1 MTKTTTKRRKRKNV
15 KMRRTVRKTIAAI
28 IMIMAVVVAAIPVEQ
43 LGTMQAA
50 TQEKSANLGAVY
62 DEYMANPTNS
72 DIDFS
77 SEAGISD
84 VTSYDSSSAA
94 KKTQIMIQTS
104 SSPLTYRMD
113 SQFDVV
119 QRNNGTGYV
128 IVNYNQDLGGGDI
141 TIGEKL
147 ATDYFVITNKFLD
160 EFKSQI
166 STEEYK
172 VVFSDAGTSETQ
184 QVGYNYNASG
194 TPGSTGNISIP
205 ATLDLNNPDFT
216 QGTRNNGNFTVTI
229 NNNTKEFIY
238 SKGTDN
244 KEIPDK
250 YIFETGAY
258 AKDAYETRKS
268 DINSYNNAVATL
280 KQDIAIAQNNQS
292 LDLNGFNQLN
302 ERAIALT
309 DKYNT
314 YSKLTATLASND
326 NTIKEKDTFV
336 QDSIVRRVSFKY
348 DNQTFNL
355 LGFDYVKMDDTRS
368 GIAGQP
374 NEMVWAP
381 KWDSQKNGSIAD
393 YDRNNA
399 NGNESFRASHVDD
412 NGFIIMGDMVS
423 VTGIGNKAFVNV
435 SDPFSVKLSSQV
447 EFIGDEAFMNCVN
460 LQEINLADC
469 KAVGNRAF
477 KGCVALRTVSFGT
490 EGTTDKAGALG
501 SESFYGCNNLKEV
514 SFPRALT
521 TIGAGCFAAS
531 GLQTINFSD
540 NNANRKLSIWPFA
553 FYNCQS
559 LANINFPDVTAY
571 ASAFEIGLGAF
582 ALYKVADLGNITSFT
597 FPKGMS
603 KIIASKTSD
612 KFGLT
617 DSILKANGNGITVA
631 STNTDG
637 EIYYD
642 YILAGRS
649 ALQYV
654 TFPGTLASTKIPD
667 NTLMQ
672 CYNLECV
679 TFGKCS
685 EKDLDCVEVT
695 FDSPDLKNG
704 TPGEYDKDK
713 DGETLFQDI
722 TNPAFYVTGPGF
734 TNTNATATPR
744 KCTAAAQTQV
754 RDYVP
759 YKYMQDGQIQI
770 EMSYGEKNEYVAV
783 VVIDDTNKTGVLKNF
798 EYLDAAN
805 RTPIR
810 NLIIPDKI
818 GEYTITKLGT
828 GCFKNIRDYIIEL
841 TIEDGTIGEL
851 EDGAL
856 EGATKLLQV
865 NIGNSVTKIG
875 EKAFAGCE
883 NLENVYFSSHVGV
896 SDDGWGSL
904 LTIGKDAFKTD
915 SKYLTFHGE
924 IHSDYAPF
932 ELAMSN
938 TGFNGTA
945 NMRICYR
952 TDEPQNLVV
961 MWDNSTNK
969 ATLIDYPHYEEID
982 DINQYGMIKDKEK
995 QTGITDYSIK
1005 TKFEVYQNWK
1015 QDSKYDGSMDED
1027 ERSVVM
1033 NTLMVNLPDG
1043 IDSID
1048 AANFFSQK
1056 DKNRANFDYLN
1067 LDYDEK
1073 EDVDSSNV
1081 LNTIKRVTVN
1091 RNINKDLTCTD
1102 VEKLYSDDTY
1112 GTSLGANKAGLF
1124 SGFFKEAGSGIVG
1137 HILSITESPETNNK
1151 EYVEEN
1157 QRGND
1162 NLTTVTMN
1170 SVETLPDY
1178 AFDSCENLLSVD
1190 IGSAMYDL
1198 GKLPFKNCSKLNAIT
1213 TNKNNKYVCEQSI
1226 IYDSGNSA
1234 ARASS
1239 GYTIVE
1245 CLEPRGG
1252 ANSPYSSQV
1261 KVSND
1266 PMLANTTA
1274 IAEEAFSNAPY
1285 ITEVDLT
1292 GTQIEEIPNGC
1303 FRDATNLM
1311 SVTVPKSVKSFG
1323 EDAFEGCNSLQS
1335 IFIYNPS
1342 CSINGAFGDMKFK
1355 GTVYGPAYVD
1365 QDNTEPSAIKNYCDS
1380 HNIKFESIG
1389 YVLKFYDYD
1398 HTLIEA
1404 QNIEPGK
1411 DGGVANGKAPEW
1423 TPNRS
1428 GYKFTGWECK
1438 LSDGTVL
1445 QNEQT
1450 YQNVTQNRT
1459 IYALYEPDG
1468 TGIGDGKSYK
1478 LSITGGKSAEGETS
1492 FNVLSGDAVAIVAD
1506 STDTTKTFQYWTAS
1520 ATVTKAD
1527 GTTETVDYSSQIKNV
1542 HSAITTFVM
1551 PTAEVTITAHFTTG
1565 SSSSGSGSS
1574 GSGSGSGSG
1583 SNSGTSTDTETKYKL
1598 TVNYGSGS
1606 GEYKAGEVVTI
1617 SAYAPESSTKV
1628 FSKWT
1633 TTNSGVG
1640 FASATS
1646 PTTTF
1651 TMPSSAVTITANYKT
1666 RIDDEDDDTD
1676 ALNRRKTTS
1685 TSATVITGTNNA
1697 ASTNTVSTTTN
1708 TTAST
1713 AATTTQGDRIAID
1726 KSGISNTNLGST
1738 TVDGATDNF
1747 VVKISDSQTAVTDAQ
1762 EALKNKYGSLDGIV
1776 YFPMDISLYDATGKN
1791 KISNTEGLN
1800 VSVTIPIPDE
1810 LIQYGG
1816 NARVAAI
1823 ENGQLQDLNVRFT
1836 TIDGIACMSFVPPHF
1851 SPYVVYVDTNNLVAG
1866 QMLDATPKTGDPI
1879 HPKWFLAIGMACL
1892 SVILFTTGD
1901 KKKKIKIA

>member
-15 KMRRTVRKTIAAI
+15 KMRRTIRKTIAAI

-62 DEYMANPTNS
+62 EAYMTATTES
-72 DIDFS
+72 DIKFGDVTD
-77 SEAGISD
+77 ISD
-84 VTSYDSSSAA
+84 VINYDKNASN
-94 KKTQIMIQTS
+94 KKDTQIMVQTS

-113 SQFDVV
+113 TQFTVTP
-119 QRNNGTGYV
+119 RTGSNKGYV
-128 IVNYNQDLGGGDI
+128 IVDYNKSLGGGEI
-141 TIGEKL
+141 AIGEKL
-147 ATDYFVITNKFLD
+147 ATDYFVITNGFLK
-160 EFKSQI
+160 EFKNQLSSETYTVNFKDDQANGNVTI
-166 STEEYK
+166 TLNY
-172 VVFSDAGTSETQ
+172 DDNGTSKT
-184 QVGYNYNASG
+184 G
-194 TPGSTGNISIP
+194 TVSVPAAFNLTPDYSTTNRKTGDFTVDSKTYSFVDGLSTGMTN
-205 ATLDLNNPDFT
+205 
-216 QGTRNNGNFTVTI
+216 
-229 NNNTKEFIY
+229 E
-238 SKGTDN
+238 
-244 KEIPDK
+244 
-250 YIFETGAY
+250 YIFSTSEY
-258 AKDAYETRKS
+258 AKGEYDTRYN
-268 DINSYNNAVATL
+268 DIVSYNNKVTTL
-280 KQDIAIAQNNQS
+280 KKDIASAQANQQF
-292 LDLNGFNQLN
+292 NATGFNELLQ
-302 ERAIALT
+302 RASDLTTQYRQYKELTVSIASGIR
-309 DKYNT
+309 NP
-314 YSKLTATLASND
+314 
-326 NTIKEKDTFV
+326 DTFV
-336 QDSIVRRVSFKY
+336 QDAVIKRVSFKY
-348 DNQTFNL
+348 DGSSIFNL
-355 LGFDYVKMDDTRS
+355 LGFELVKMDDTRT
-368 GIAGQP
+368 GVANTDAQ
-374 NEMVWAP
+374 MVWAP
-381 KWDSQKNGSIAD
+381 KWNSQKNGSIVD
-393 YDRNNA
+393 YDKNNA
-399 NGNESFRASHVDD
+399 SGNYSDRSSHVDD
-412 NGFIIMGDMVS
+412 NGFIVMGDMIS
-423 VTGIGNKAFVNV
+423 VTGIGNNAFVGV
-435 SDPFSVKLSSQV
+435 DDPFSVKLSNQV
-447 EFIGDEAFMNCVN
+447 EFIGNEAFKDCVN
-460 LQEINLADC
+460 LEEIELAYC

-477 KGCVALRTVSFGT
+477 KGCVALRSVSFGT
-490 EGTTDKAGALG
+490 EESPDKAGVLG
-501 SESFYGCNNLKEV
+501 SEAFYGCTSLREV

-521 TIGAGCFAAS
+521 TIGAGCFATS
-531 GLQTINFSD
+531 GIQTATFSD
-540 NNANRKLSIWPFA
+540 NNAKRKMVIWPFT
-553 FYNCQS
+553 FYNCQA
-559 LANINFPDVTAY
+559 LTNVNFPDVTQY
-571 ASAFEIGLGAF
+571 SQFEIGLGAF
-582 ALYKVADLGNITSFT
+582 ALYNVPDVGNITSFA
-597 FPKGMS
+597 FPTGMT
-603 KIIASKTSD
+603 KIIANKTD
-612 KFGLT
+612 VRFGLT
-617 DSILKANGNGITVA
+617 DTILGALVHSGNTE
-631 STNTDG
+631 G

-654 TFPGTLASTKIPD
+654 TFPGTLSSTKIPD

-704 TPGEYDKDK
+704 TAGEYDTDK

-734 TNTNATATPR
+734 TNTNATAKPR
-744 KCTAAAQTQV
+744 RCTAAAQTRV

-759 YKYMQDGQIQI
+759 YKYMQDGQTQI
-770 EMSYGEKNEYVAV
+770 EMSYGENNEYVAV
-783 VVIDDTNKTGVLKNF
+783 VVIDDTNKTGTLKNF
-798 EYLDAAN
+798 QYLN
-805 RTPIR
+805 STQKSYIR
-810 NLIIPDKI
+810 NLVIPDKI
-818 GEYTITKLGT
+818 GEYTITKLGEN
-828 GCFKNIRDYIIEL
+828 CFENIRQYIIEL
-841 TIEDGTIGEL
+841 TIEDGTISEL
-851 EDGAL
+851 DAEALKGA
-856 EGATKLLQV
+856 KNLQRV
-865 NIGNSVTKIG
+865 NIGNSVTRIG
-875 EKAFAGCE
+875 ESAFAGCE

-904 LTIGKDAFKTD
+904 LTIGKDAFKTN

-1067 LDYDEK
+1067 LGYDEK

-1081 LNTIKRVTVN
+1081 LNTIKRVN
-1091 RNINKDLTCTD
+1091 ISRNINKDLTCTD

-1198 GKLPFKNCSKLNAIT
+1198 GKLPFKNCSKLNSIT

-1292 GTQIEEIPNGC
+1292 GTQIEEIPDGC

-1666 RIDDEDDDTD
+1666 RTDDEDDDTD

-1685 TSATVITGTNNA
+1685 TSATVTTGTNNA

-1713 AATTTQGDRIAID
+1713 AETTTQGDRIAID